1 MISGGYILKVFI
13 DILEAIAVVVLIAI
27 GIGIIIYFIPSVLD
41 KGNFFI
47 ESMLS
52 NSIMALLLLV
62 IFSAVLW
69 KFFSDKKE
77 GYGLYTT
84 STLLITLAL
93 MVTSVGFLLGKIES
107 RDITNI
113 ILAIVGFAG
122 GLVAGKSKKKP
133 KKKKNKTNP

>member
-1 MISGGYILKVFI
+1 MKVFV
-13 DILEAIAVVVLIAI
+13 DIVEAIIGVLLIAI

-62 IFSAVLW
+62 IFSVVLW